1 MIDILLTVYNS
12 EKYLAQQLDSI
23 VSQTYTNWRIIIIDD
38 CSSDKTCDIIEKYK
52 QKYPEKIVLY
62 KNSRNIGNPA
72 LNFFK
77 LLKMSTSE
85 YAMFCDHDD
94 VWLCDKIE
102 LTLKAM
108 KQKESQNPN
117 LPVLVHTDSKVVDRN
132 LNVLAKSMV
141 LAQRLNPS
149 AKTLKELVVQN
160 NVTGCAAM
168 LNRKLVLMASSVP
181 KGAVM
186 HDWWVAL
193 IASAFGAIEFVDRPT
208 ILYRQ
213 HGANQVGFKNAS
225 KISYVFNKF
234 LNKREIKSS
243 VLKTYIQCRSFL
255 NRYRKILSPDQKK
268 LLESYLRVGNGN
280 KLQRVSRLVYGGF
293 LKHGFFRKLGQ
304 VIYI

>member
-1 MIDILLTVYNS
+1 MIDILLAVYNS

-23 VSQTYTNWRIIIIDD
+23 FSQTYTNWRILIVDD
-38 CSSDKTCDIIEKYK
+38 CSSDKTCNIIEKYK

-62 KNSRNIGNPA
+62 KNSRNVGNPA

-102 LTLKAM
+102 LTLIAM
-108 KQKESQNPN
+108 KQKESQNPD
-117 LPVLVHTDSKVVDRN
+117 LPILVHTDLKVVDRN
-132 LNVLAKSMV
+132 LNVLAESMI
-141 LAQRLNPS
+141 LAQKLNPN
-149 AKTLKELVVQN
+149 AKTLKQLVVQN

-168 LNRKLVLMASSVP
+168 LNRKLVLMAASVP
-181 KGAVM
+181 KGAVI

-193 IASAFGAIEFVDRPT
+193 TASAFGAIEFVNRPT

-225 KISYVFNKF
+225 KISYVFNRF
-234 LNKREIKSS
+234 LNKHEIKSS

-268 LLESYLRVGNGN
+268 LLESYLQVGRGN

-304 VIYI
+304 IIYI

>member
-1 MIDILLTVYNS
+1 MIDILLAVYNS

-23 VSQTYTNWRIIIIDD
+23 FSQTYTNWRILIVDD
-38 CSSDKTCDIIEKYK
+38 YSSDKTCNIIEKYK

-62 KNSRNIGNPA
+62 KNSRNVGNPA

-102 LTLKAM
+102 LTLIAM
-108 KQKESQNPN
+108 KQKESQNPD
-117 LPVLVHTDSKVVDRN
+117 LPILVHTDLKVVDRN
-132 LNVLAKSMV
+132 LNVLAESMI
-141 LAQRLNPS
+141 LAQKLNPN
-149 AKTLKELVVQN
+149 AKTLKQLVVQN

-168 LNRKLVLMASSVP
+168 LNRKLVLMAASVP
-181 KGAVM
+181 KGAVI

-193 IASAFGAIEFVDRPT
+193 TASAFGAIEFVNRPT

-225 KISYVFNKF
+225 KISYVFNRF
-234 LNKREIKSS
+234 LNKHEIKSS

-268 LLESYLRVGNGN
+268 LLESYLQVGHGN
-280 KLQRVSRLVYGGF
+280 KLQRVSKLVYGGF

-304 VIYI
+304 IIYI

>member
-1 MIDILLTVYNS
+1 MIDILLAVYNS

-23 VSQTYTNWRIIIIDD
+23 FSQTYTNWRLIIVDD

-52 QKYPEKIVLY
+52 QKYPEKIFLY
-62 KNSRNIGNPA
+62 KNSRNVGSPA

-85 YAMFCDHDD
+85 YTMFCDHDD

-102 LTLKAM
+102 LTLIAM

-117 LPVLVHTDSKVVDRN
+117 LPILVHTDLKVVDRN
-132 LNVLAKSMV
+132 LNVLAESMV
-141 LAQRLNPS
+141 LAQKLNPN
-149 AKTLKELVVQN
+149 AKTLNKLVVQN

-168 LNRKLVLMASSVP
+168 LNRKLVFMASSVP
-181 KGAVM
+181 KGAVI

-213 HGANQVGFKNAS
+213 HEANQVGFKNAS
-225 KISYVFNKF
+225 KISYVFNRF

-280 KLQRVSRLVYGGF
+280 KLQRVARLVYGGF

-304 VIYI
+304 IIYI

>member
-1 MIDILLTVYNS
+1 MIDILLAVYNS
-12 EKYLAQQLDSI
+12 EKYLTQQLDSI
-23 VSQTYTNWRIIIIDD
+23 FSQTYTNWRILIVDD
-38 CSSDKTCDIIEKYK
+38 CSSDKTCAIIEKYM

-62 KNSRNIGNPA
+62 KNSRNIGNPS

-102 LTLKAM
+102 LTLIAM
-108 KQKESQNPN
+108 KQKESQNPD
-117 LPVLVHTDSKVVDRN
+117 LPILVHTDLKVVDCN
-132 LNVLAKSMV
+132 LNVLAESMV
-141 LAQRLNPS
+141 LAQKLNPN
-149 AKTLKELVVQN
+149 AKTLRELVVQN

-168 LNRKLVLMASSVP
+168 LNRKLVLMASLVP

-193 IASAFGAIEFVDRPT
+193 IAAAFGAIEFVDRPT

-225 KISYVFNKF
+225 KISYVFNRF
-234 LNKREIKSS
+234 LNRHEIKSS

-268 LLESYLRVGNGN
+268 LLESYLQVSHGN
-280 KLQRVSRLVYGGF
+280 KLQRVLRLVCGGF

>member
-1 MIDILLTVYNS
+1 MIDILLAVYNS

-23 VSQTYTNWRIIIIDD
+23 FSQTYTNWRILIVDD
-38 CSSDKTCDIIEKYK
+38 CSSDKTCNIIEKYK

-62 KNSRNIGNPA
+62 KNSRNVGNPA

-94 VWLCDKIE
+94 VWLCDKIK
-102 LTLKAM
+102 LTLIAM
-108 KQKESQNPN
+108 KQKESQNPD
-117 LPVLVHTDSKVVDRN
+117 LPILVHTDLKVVDRN
-132 LNVLAKSMV
+132 LNVLAESMI
-141 LAQRLNPS
+141 LAQKLNPN
-149 AKTLKELVVQN
+149 AKTLKQLVVQN

-168 LNRKLVLMASSVP
+168 LNRKLVLMAASVP
-181 KGAVM
+181 KGAVI

-193 IASAFGAIEFVDRPT
+193 TASAFGAIEFVNRPT

-225 KISYVFNKF
+225 KISYVFNRF
-234 LNKREIKSS
+234 LNKHEIKSS

-268 LLESYLRVGNGN
+268 LLESYLQVGHGN
-280 KLQRVSRLVYGGF
+280 KLQRVSKLVYGGF

-304 VIYI
+304 IIYI

>member
-1 MIDILLTVYNS
+1 MIDILLSVYNS

-23 VSQTYTNWRIIIIDD
+23 FSQTYTNWKIIIVDD
-38 CSSDKTCDIIEKYK
+38 CSSDRTLSIIAKYK
-52 QKYPEKIVLY
+52 KKYPGKIVLY
-62 KNSRNIGNPA
+62 ENSRNCGNPA

-94 VWLCDKIE
+94 VWLCDKIK
-102 LTLKAM
+102 LTLIAM

-117 LPVLVHTDSKVVDRN
+117 LPILVHTDLKVVDQN
-132 LNVLAKSMV
+132 LNVLAESMIS
-141 LAQRLNPS
+141 AQKLNPN
-149 AKTLKELVVQN
+149 AKTLRELVVQN

-168 LNRKLVLMASSVP
+168 MNRKLVLMASCVS

-193 IASAFGAIEFVDRPT
+193 IAAAFGAIEFVDRPT

-213 HGANQVGFKNAS
+213 HGSNQVGFKNAS
-225 KISYVFNKF
+225 KISYVFNRF

-243 VLKTYIQCRSFL
+243 VEKTYIQCRSFL
-255 NRYRKILSPDQKK
+255 NQYRKILSPNQKK
-268 LLESYLRVGNGN
+268 LLESYLQVGNGN
-280 KLQRVSRLVYGGF
+280 KLQRVLKLVGGGF
-293 LKHGFFRKLGQ
+293 LKSGFFRKLGQ